1 MILFDEYGGKTKRGN
16 PFRVQIWQNHHGA
29 FEGHVFLLCNRRIF
43 STYDQ
48 SSRRTAEK
56 LAIKRAEKAGY

>member
-1 MILFDEYGGKTKRGN
+1 MILLDEYVGKTKRGSL
-16 PFRVQIWQNHHGA
+16 FKMQVWQNHHGA
-29 FEGHVFLLCNRRIF
+29 FEGHVFLRNHRIF

-48 SSRRTAEK
+48 TSRRTAEK